1 MRILHTSDW
10 HAGKKNNNIS
20 RKDDLIYA
28 LDEIKKIVVEEK
40 IDCILVAGDLFD
52 KPNPSVDIQ
61 EIIWE
66 FFLDMNSRGVKSIII
81 SGNHDSQDFL
91 RSVKKLLGLANVRV
105 FPQYENSSFFI
116 FEKDGEKV
124 CFVAIPYI
132 PPSMIYR
139 IKEDENMTKD
149 RRASE
154 YSDLLSKIIEDTG
167 KKAQSIIREN
177 GEKAEK
183 EGTAIL
189 ISHLTLM
196 QAKPSGTEKE
206 ISLLYEYSIDEK
218 KIPSCFSYCA
228 LGHIHRFQQIES
240 PNTKIYY
247 SGTIY
252 QTDFGEKDEKKFVI
266 VLNIKNGK
274 IEEKGIE
281 LDLKRRLM
289 EFEFD
294 LERENLGS
302 IITKLKSYPNDIKKV
317 RLKVPPSLPFQKVVE
332 AKSKILK
339 ETELVAYIEE
349 KIFDQKT
356 ELLKTEFEIAE
367 ENIFKIY
374 KEYFLEKKRKE
385 EDFKKVIAKIEE
397 IINSPDE

>member
-28 LDEIKKIVVEEK
+28 LDEIRKIVVEEK

-52 KPNPSVDIQ
+52 KPSSSVDIQ
-61 EIIWE
+61 EITWE
-66 FFLDMNSRGVKSIII
+66 FFLDMNSKGVKSIII
-81 SGNHDSQDFL
+81 SGNHDSHDFL

-105 FPQYENSSFFI
+105 FPQYEKSPFFI

-132 PPSMIYR
+132 PPSVVNKIS
-139 IKEDENMTKD
+139 EDENMTKD
-149 RRASE
+149 RRSAE
-154 YSDLLSKIIEDTG
+154 YSEILS
-167 KKAQSIIREN
+167 SIIREK
-177 GEKAEK
+177 GEKAAR

-189 ISHLTLM
+189 ISHITLM

-206 ISLLYEYSIDEK
+206 ISLLYEYSINER
-218 KIPSCFSYCA
+218 KIPPYFSYCA

-266 VLNIKNGK
+266 VLNVKNGN
-274 IEEKGIE
+274 IEEKAIE
-281 LDLKRRLM
+281 LDLKRKLM

-294 LERENLGS
+294 LEKENLGS
-302 IITKLKSYPNDIKKV
+302 IIEKLKSYPNDIKKV
-317 RLKVPPSLPFQKVVE
+317 RLKVPPSIPFQKVAE

-339 ETELVAYIEE
+339 ETEFVAYIEE

-356 ELLKTEFEIAE
+356 NTLKTELEIAE

-385 EDFKKVIAKIEE
+385 EDFKKVITKIEE
-397 IINSPDE
+397 ITNSPDE